1 MDEVKDPIKTQD
13 EISNEE
19 KDRMRKE
26 EFDKKLAAERAE
38 REKSKGGKNI
48 YKYAAMAIGILIVL
62 GAAFLLAQPSS
73 SPTGNSI
80 AVSNSGGYLI
90 AGGNP
95 ISEIYCERSEGN
107 AMHIHSQLQVYV
119 DGKAIEIPATVG
131 QTSSCLYWL
140 HTHTPD
146 GVIHIESPVVKTFML
161 GQFLDVWGKQLF
173 NENDVVKV
181 FIDKQDGKGFQEFS
195 GDYRTI
201 TLTSHEVIAIGTG
214 EFTPK
219 PFTFGYGL

>member
-1 MDEVKDPIKTQD
+1 MDEVTDPIKTQD

-19 KDRMRKE
+19 KDRIRKE

-95 ISEIYCERSEGN
+95 ISEIY
-107 AMHIHSQLQVYV
+107 
-119 DGKAIEIPATVG
+119 
-131 QTSSCLYWL
+131 
-140 HTHTPD
+140 
-146 GVIHIESPVVKTFML
+146 
-161 GQFLDVWGKQLF
+161 
-173 NENDVVKV
+173 
-181 FIDKQDGKGFQEFS
+181 
-195 GDYRTI
+195 
-201 TLTSHEVIAIGTG
+201 
-214 EFTPK
+214 
-219 PFTFGYGL
+219 